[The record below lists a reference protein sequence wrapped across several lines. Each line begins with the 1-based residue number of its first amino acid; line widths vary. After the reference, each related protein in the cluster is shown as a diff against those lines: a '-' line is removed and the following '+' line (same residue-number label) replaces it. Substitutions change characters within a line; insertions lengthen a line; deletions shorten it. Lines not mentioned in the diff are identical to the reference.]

1 MTKKGSG
8 HKSDDVFARMKALRD
23 QGKTYVEIAEVMPD
37 EGSAETIRKEFKRRD
52 ELNGRTGPKAN
63 PVDEPT
69 LRELA
74 RLGRS
79 LRQMGEHFGV
89 SLVTARNYCL
99 KWKIPIASRGS
110 SRGSKHGRWK
120 GGRHVKKGGHI
131 LIKTPEHPHRNRLG
145 YVPQHRLVIEQA
157 LGCHLLPSDIEVVH
171 HEDQNPANNQLAN
184 LRLFC
189 GRDEHD
195 LYGHPERLWGISRS
209 RLHAMLA
216 RIRALRAKRRS
227 LLDPVARE
235 CRRRLREQQG
245 RPRIRARMVVGLG
258 SRYVNEPTEDS
269 ARRQVHGHRKAM
281 EGRLGRHLTSQERVH
296 HEDGDKANNA
306 PDNLFLFRCNGDHIK
321 YHQWKGVQ
329 HFHPETRELADRF
342 LEEKCAGMHNEWHR
356 QRRVKKGRV
365 KP

>member
-23 QGKTYVEIAEVMPD
+23 QGKTYDEIAEAMAD

-52 ELNGRTGPKAN
+52 ELKGRTGPKAN

-79 LRQMGEHFGV
+79 LSQMAKHFDV
-89 SLVTARNYCL
+89 SLGTARNYCL
-99 KWKIPIASRGS
+99 KWKIPIAARGS
-110 SRGSKHGRWK
+110 SKGVKHGRWK
-120 GGRHVKKGGHI
+120 GGRVVKEGGHI
-131 LIKTPEHPHRNRLG
+131 LVKTPEHPDRK
-145 YVPQHRLVIEQA
+145 YVAEHRLVVEKA
-157 LGCHLLPSDIEVVH
+157 LGCHLLSSDIEVVH
-171 HEDQNPANNQLAN
+171 HEDQNPANNQLSN

-195 LYGHPERLWGISRS
+195 LYGHPERLWGISRR
-209 RLHAMLA
+209 RLLA
-216 RIRALRAKRRS
+216 LLGRIRALRAKRRS

-245 RPRIRARMVVGLG
+245 QPRIRARMVVGLG
-258 SRYVNEPTEDS
+258 SRYVNEPTKDS
-269 ARRQVHGHRKAM
+269 ARRQIHGHRKAM
-281 EGRLGRHLTSQERVH
+281 AERLGRRLTSEERVH

-342 LEEKCAGMHNEWHR
+342 LEEKCAGMHSLWH
-356 QRRVKKGRV
+356 QQHMVQKGRV
-365 KP
+365 KC